1 MQEDH
6 TMTYKNHARQ
16 LLASLLLCCAS
27 AALAQTPAA
36 PDSLDMA
43 GQLALLI
50 ADVGMMHYEPDNGAH
65 VAGVKARMQRLS
77 PLMDRYLA
85 AQPSAERQRLTPEWR
100 AMRTLLLGDDTQAG
114 LVDGYDSYLHAT
126 YSAHRDILRD
136 AIFRDARQ
144 QAQGVPEQA
153 TLQMARILSGY
164 MLVAASPFGSFAMSS
179 EDEDADLS
187 RLSQDMDTLW
197 QQLLADA
204 PAQSP
209 LREAQTKWLF
219 IRSSVLHA
227 TEQSLPYIVSR
238 NARQILLTLARHAQ
252 IAL

>member
-6 TMTYKNHARQ
+6 TMTYKNHARH
-16 LLASLLLCCAS
+16 LLAGLLLCCTS
-27 AALAQTPAA
+27 AVLAQTPAT
-36 PDSLDMA
+36 PNSLDMA

-65 VAGVKARMQRLS
+65 VDEVNTRMQRLS

-85 AQPSAERQRLTPEWR
+85 AQPSAERSRLTPEWQ
-100 AMRTLLLGDDTQAG
+100 AMRTLLLGDNTGAG

-126 YSAHRDILRD
+126 YSAHRDILRE
-136 AIFRDARQ
+136 AIIRAARQ
-144 QAQGVPEQA
+144 QARGVPEQA

-187 RLSQDMDTLW
+187 RLSQDMDSLW
-197 QQLLADA
+197 QELLADA

-209 LREAQTKWLF
+209 LRDAHTKWLF
-219 IRSSVLHA
+219 IRSSVLRA
-227 TEQSLPYIVSR
+227 TEESLPYIVSR
-238 NARQILLTLARHAQ
+238 NGRQILLALARNAN
-252 IAL
+252 ISL